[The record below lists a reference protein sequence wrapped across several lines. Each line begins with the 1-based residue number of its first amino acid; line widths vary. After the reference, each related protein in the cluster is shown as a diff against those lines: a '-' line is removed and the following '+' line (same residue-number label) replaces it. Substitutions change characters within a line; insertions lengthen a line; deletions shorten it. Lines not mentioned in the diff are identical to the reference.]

1 MIIDLRGMKALQQLR
16 MEHQESA
23 GLDFP
28 GSCLTEMLF
37 LYDVC
42 KSLDLSVFQA
52 QEVLG
57 APAWKMVMD
66 HINGRIVRPNK
77 NAMQQL
83 NANGLHRSPSLPG
96 HRQS

>member
-1 MIIDLRGMKALQQLR
+1 MIIHLRGIKALQQLR

-28 GSCLTEMLF
+28 STCLTEMLF

-42 KSLDLSVFQA
+42 KSLELSVFQA
-52 QEVLG
+52 KEVLG

-66 HINGRIVRPNK
+66 HINGPVGAPTQRGRALV
-77 NAMQQL
+77 NAL
-83 NANGLHRSPSLPG
+83 
-96 HRQS
+96 